1 MNGKGQDL
9 VESWRKVSK
18 WIWQNSMHDEQK
30 KHGHLDS
37 HNSSTSLSF
46 LKEDSSNKK

>member
-1 MNGKGQDL
+1 VKKAKILWKVGGKYQNGFGK
-9 VESWRKVSK
+9 
-18 WIWQNSMHDEQK
+18 NSMHDEQK

-37 HNSSTSLSF
+37 HNSSTRSLF